1 MTQRPYWAFGKIN
14 LETHKTKPMKND
26 MSRRD
31 LLKNSAGLAGIGF
44 LGTSM
49 EHRFNEADKQV
60 GADLKG
66 KVNHSACRWCYDKI
80 PFEEL
85 VVNAKK
91 IGLQS
96 IELTG
101 PDEWDILKKYDMTAA
116 IGWGKYPEK
125 MGLPNFFNKIQNHDK
140 LVEFY
145 EDLIPRAAKAGVKN
159 LITFSGNRDGL
170 SDEQGLLNC
179 KKGLQRIMKTAE
191 KHDVTISMELLNSK
205 VNHKDYQCDHTEW
218 GSVLCEMVG
227 SNKFKLLYDIYHMQ
241 IMEGDVIATIKK
253 NYQYISHYHTG
264 GVPGRHEIDETQELN
279 YAPIIK
285 AIYDTGYKGFIGQEF
300 IPAREDKMASLEQ
313 AVKICDI

>member
-1 MTQRPYWAFGKIN
+1 
-14 LETHKTKPMKND
+14 MKNE

-44 LGTSM
+44 LGNSM
-49 EHRFNEADKQV
+49 EHRFKEADKQV

-125 MGLPNFFNKIQNHDK
+125 MGLPNFFNKVQNHDK

-191 KHDVTISMELLNSK
+191 KYDVSISMELLNSK

>member
-1 MTQRPYWAFGKIN
+1 
-14 LETHKTKPMKND
+14 

-170 SDEQGLLNC
+170 SDEQGILNC